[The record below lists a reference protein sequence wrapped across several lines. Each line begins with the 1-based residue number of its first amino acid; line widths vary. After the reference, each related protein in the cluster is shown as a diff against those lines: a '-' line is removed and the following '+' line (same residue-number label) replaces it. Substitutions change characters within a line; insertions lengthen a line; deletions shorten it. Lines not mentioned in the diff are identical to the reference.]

1 MYFTQNTNDSTMPP
15 NQKLI
20 LKSHKT
26 IISGCVQKPAS
37 ISLTLK
43 PKYPHLPQVQL
54 QPLYMGRGTNW
65 VQHAGKCSW
74 KFLLLAMLA
83 CPDAH
88 HLQPK
93 TYKCTKTIWYYHSIR
108 YWPLACDIFRPHL
121 LWTFCSSALYYKP
134 NKAMWYYQIHSPS
147 CQNVSQPWLLKG
159 CTNNNVWF
167 VDVTWILTYSSPT
180 PT

>member
-1 MYFTQNTNDSTMPP
+1 MNSMIFQLCVNFMYLTQNKNDSTVPP

-26 IISGCVQKPAS
+26 TITGCVQKSAP

-54 QPLYMGRGTNW
+54 QPLYMGRGTNQ

-74 KFLLLAMLA
+74 ISLSLAMLA

-93 TYKCTKTIWYYHSIR
+93 TYQHMYKDNMTLSFHQVLALGLWYFQATSSVDFV
-108 YWPLACDIFRPHL
+108 L
-121 LWTFCSSALYYKP
+121 FCF
-134 NKAMWYYQIHSPS
+134 
-147 CQNVSQPWLLKG
+147 
-159 CTNNNVWF
+159 VWQ
-167 VDVTWILTYSSPT
+167 T
-180 PT
+180 